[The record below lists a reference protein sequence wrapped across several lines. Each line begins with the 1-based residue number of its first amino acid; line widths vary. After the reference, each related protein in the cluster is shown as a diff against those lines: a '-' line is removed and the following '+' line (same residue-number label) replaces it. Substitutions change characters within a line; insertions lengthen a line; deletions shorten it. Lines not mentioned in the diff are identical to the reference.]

1 MGRTTGLH
9 ADHHRQLPVK
19 IRQHLTSFE
28 LPTDDYRF
36 FLVNT
41 MELKDALCQVD
52 THTRNLH
59 GGLLFLLTG
68 FALTAPVWH
77 FDAVRGEES
86 IPLTYIAIQI
96 RNTTS
101 PTASSCNA
109 RCQQY

>member
-86 IPLTYIAIQI
+86 IPLTYC
-96 RNTTS
+96 
-101 PTASSCNA
+101 ASVTQERIGDWHA
-109 RCQQY
+109 ER